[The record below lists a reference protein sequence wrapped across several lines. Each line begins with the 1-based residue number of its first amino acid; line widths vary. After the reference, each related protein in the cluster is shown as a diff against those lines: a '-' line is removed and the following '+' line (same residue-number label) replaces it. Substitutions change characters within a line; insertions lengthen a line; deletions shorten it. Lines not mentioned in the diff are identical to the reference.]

1 MKNKFSKGGIYEMN
15 FNSII
20 YSSYIAQSC
29 ILAKIDVEASG
40 SFTEIDNILRNYISQ
55 IGAVKYNT
63 VIGIS
68 NIVILLICFAIRFKI
83 YYDSA
88 DLDKDNKEL
97 CKRYRHYIFNHIC
110 ICFVFAFI
118 ISFLGIIII
127 NSSINI
133 VWNFLVAPLLGFLVS
148 IIFENEVLTKFEEK
162 YTILDNPL
170 HENKDS
176 EGGDD
181 DKKEKQSAT
190 IGNDTNNININ
201 INNGTDNDIDTDE
214 KFVLKSDD
222 TLSDEEKIE
231 ATFNRLI
238 DCQKEQSVLLEK
250 HTVELENQSQTLND
264 LQALMKNM
272 IRFELEDMIYSCLN
286 KGYATPAEDKRI
298 RIKYK
303 DYRAN
308 KGNGDIEELY
318 EKRYIKLKMH
328 EE

>member
-1 MKNKFSKGGIYEMN
+1 MN
-15 FNSII
+15 FSSIV
-20 YSSYIAQSC
+20 YSSYIASSC
-29 ILAKIDVEASG
+29 ILAKIDVETSG

-250 HTVELENQSQTLND
+250 HTVELENQSRTLND

-318 EKRYIKLKMH
+318 EKRYIKLKIH

>member
-1 MKNKFSKGGIYEMN
+1 MN

-29 ILAKIDVEASG
+29 ILAKIDVETSG

-318 EKRYIKLKMH
+318 EKRYIKLKIH

>member
-1 MKNKFSKGGIYEMN
+1 MN

-29 ILAKIDVEASG
+29 ILAKIDVETSG

-68 NIVILLICFAIRFKI
+68 NIVVLLICFAIRFKI

-118 ISFLGIIII
+118 ISFLGIIIV

-176 EGGDD
+176 EGGYDN
-181 DKKEKQSAT
+181 KKEKQSAT

-318 EKRYIKLKMH
+318 EKRYIKLKIH

>member
-1 MKNKFSKGGIYEMN
+1 MN

-20 YSSYIAQSC
+20 YSSYIASSC
-29 ILAKIDVEASG
+29 ILAKIDVETSG

-148 IIFENEVLTKFEEK
+148 IIF
-162 YTILDNPL
+162 
-170 HENKDS
+170 
-176 EGGDD
+176 
-181 DKKEKQSAT
+181 
-190 IGNDTNNININ
+190 
-201 INNGTDNDIDTDE
+201 
-214 KFVLKSDD
+214 
-222 TLSDEEKIE
+222 
-231 ATFNRLI
+231 
-238 DCQKEQSVLLEK
+238 
-250 HTVELENQSQTLND
+250 
-264 LQALMKNM
+264 
-272 IRFELEDMIYSCLN
+272 
-286 KGYATPAEDKRI
+286 
-298 RIKYK
+298 
-303 DYRAN
+303 
-308 KGNGDIEELY
+308 
-318 EKRYIKLKMH
+318 
-328 EE
+328 

>member
-1 MKNKFSKGGIYEMN
+1 MN

-20 YSSYIAQSC
+20 YSSYIASSC
-29 ILAKIDVEASG
+29 ILAKIDVETSG

-83 YYDSA
+83 YYYSA

-318 EKRYIKLKMH
+318 EKRYIKLKIH

>member
-1 MKNKFSKGGIYEMN
+1 MN

-20 YSSYIAQSC
+20 YSSYIASSC
-29 ILAKIDVEASG
+29 ILAKIDVETSG

-214 KFVLKSDD
+214 KFVLKSDN

-318 EKRYIKLKMH
+318 EKRYIKLKIH

>member
-250 HTVELENQSQTLND
+250 HTVELENQSRTLND

-318 EKRYIKLKMH
+318 EKRYIKLKIH

>member
-1 MKNKFSKGGIYEMN
+1 MN

-20 YSSYIAQSC
+20 YSSYIASSC
-29 ILAKIDVEASG
+29 ILAKIDVETSG

-318 EKRYIKLKMH
+318 EKRYIKLKIH